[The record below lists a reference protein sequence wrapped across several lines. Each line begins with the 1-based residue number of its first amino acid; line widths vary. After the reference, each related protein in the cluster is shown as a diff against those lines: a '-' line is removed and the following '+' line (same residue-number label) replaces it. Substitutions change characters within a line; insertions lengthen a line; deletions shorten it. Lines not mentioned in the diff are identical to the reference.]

1 MPWKYSGRIIRVG
14 KAWVDNNG
22 TQYPAV
28 WTNLSAD
35 EKAAIGLTWEE
46 PPASEAAFDNRFYSG
61 RQTDGTLIP
70 KSLTDTLW
78 VDTDGNA
85 VNDPLTGQQGKTLGL
100 KSVAIIQ
107 VKTQAASLLA
117 AHDWQVVKATEVES
131 YSVPSTVTTYR
142 AAVRTASNNIETAIT
157 NASDLDAFIALFNDT
172 RNSDGVVTAV
182 AKIND
187 WPDAI

>member
-1 MPWKYSGRIIRVG
+1 MPWKYSGRILKPG
-14 KAWVDNNG
+14 KAWTDNNG
-22 TQYPAV
+22 NQHPGV
-28 WTNLSAD
+28 WMRYSSSQKSTFG
-35 EKAAIGLTWEE
+35 IVWED

-61 RQTDGTLIP
+61 RQVDGTLIP

-78 VDTDGNA
+78 VDADGNA

-100 KSVAIIQ
+100 KNAAIAQ

-187 WPDAI
+187 WPDGI